1 MMRLV
6 GALALALVAMPTVA
20 CQIDVSAVT
29 FGIVEHD
36 RRTDGT
42 GRITVTCNT
51 ARPFLIGIGP
61 GQGGSE
67 RRLSGPDGATLRYE
81 LYADPGRNFPWGD
94 DQTGGSAVGAVSDG
108 VHPNTF
114 TIYGRIPAQGGK
126 PPGIYTDS
134 LLVTLSF

>member
-1 MMRLV
+1 MKVRL
-6 GALALALVAMPTVA
+6 AALALVMGAAPGAA
-20 CQIDVSAVT
+20 CQIDVAPVV

-42 GRITVTCNT
+42 GRITVTCAS
-51 ARPFLIGIGP
+51 ARPFLIGIGA

-67 RRLSGPDGATLRYE
+67 RRLSGPDGASLRYE
-81 LYADPGRNFPWGD
+81 LYSDPGRNFPWGD
-94 DQTGGSAVGAVSDG
+94 DQTGGNAVGGVSNG
-108 VHPNTF
+108 VHPDTF

>member
-6 GALALALVAMPTVA
+6 GALALALVATPTGA
-20 CQIDVSAVT
+20 CQIDVEPVS
-29 FGIVEHD
+29 FGVVEHD
-36 RRTDGT
+36 RRTDGI
-42 GRITVTCNT
+42 GRITVSCD
-51 ARPFLIGIGP
+51 APRPFLIGIGP

-67 RRLSGPDGATLRYE
+67 RRMTGPDGATLRYD
-81 LYADPGRNFPWGD
+81 LYADPGRNLPWGD
-94 DQTGGSAVGAVSDG
+94 DQTGGSAVGGVSDG
-108 VHPNTF
+108 VHPDTF

>member
-6 GALALALVAMPTVA
+6 AAVALALVATRTAA
-20 CQIDVSAVT
+20 CQIELAPVS

-42 GRITVTCNT
+42 GRITVDCD
-51 ARPFLIGIGP
+51 APRPFLIGIGP

-67 RRLSGPDGATLRYE
+67 RRMTGPDGATLRYE

-94 DQTGGSAVGAVSDG
+94 DQTGGSAVGGVSDG
-108 VHPNTF
+108 VHPDTF
-114 TIYGRIPAQGGK
+114 TVYGRIPAQGGK